1 MPPKRKRAAKSS
13 KRVKKS
19 RSKDARSF
27 LDSEAAEES
36 GYVSSCD
43 HSKYVGSKLS
53 KITIDDCSTLSYFLY
68 CGKKW
73 VAISS
78 LKYGNERFDRNLEKV
93 RLDVFGNVMILDAP
107 HWSDISA
114 QFTHGFPRR
123 LIPYHHRGILSGNI
137 TVAARISNQAIRSLS
152 TGN

>member
-43 HSKYVGSKLS
+43 RSKYVGSKLS
-53 KITIDDCSTLSYFLY
+53 KITIEDCSTLSYFLY

-78 LKYGNERFDRNLEKV
+78 SR
-93 RLDVFGNVMILDAP
+93 DVNFSGCNCMNCILAL
-107 HWSDISA
+107 SI
-114 QFTHGFPRR
+114 FTFFHTLG
-123 LIPYHHRGILSGNI
+123 LVSTHRIIYN
-137 TVAARISNQAIRSLS
+137 
-152 TGN
+152 